1 MSSAWK
7 CPGAVA
13 RSKHTDLML
22 FFCQQLKGAAEY
34 VCYYDDPT
42 IFDVQFVILTGF
54 FFFFFF
60 KSKFNLLSQRKSS
73 IYK

>member
-22 FFCQQLKGAAEY
+22 FFVSSLKVLLNMY
-34 VCYYDDPT
+34 VIIITLT
-42 IFDVQFVILTGF
+42 IFDVQFVILTGIFLF
-54 FFFFFF
+54 F
-60 KSKFNLLSQRKSS
+60 
-73 IYK
+73 